1 MFRAFHRWAGVSAS
15 LLLVIVAL
23 TGAILSIFPVFSAD
37 RTAVRLNAGDLVV
50 AVQQA
55 IPGAEQIVVDDNGIM
70 SAVSF
75 GANGLEQTL
84 IDPATGAAMGAVQSS
99 QLELWFENLHRALFL
114 SDTGHLVVLIVTF
127 AMVILSISGYFLAAR
142 RMGGWRK
149 LFARDRGEGAGGLHL
164 KIARIAGIG
173 LLISSISGVWMGAS
187 TLGLIPPPFLE
198 SKKSSNPCVPFH
210 LILQ

>member
-37 RTAVRLNAGDLVV
+37 RTAARLNAGDLVV

-84 IDPATGAAMGAVQSS
+84 VDPATGSAMGAVQSS

-114 SDTGHLVVLIVTF
+114 SDTGHLVVLIVTI
-127 AMVILSISGYFLAAR
+127 AWWSCRSLA
-142 RMGGWRK
+142 
-149 LFARDRGEGAGGLHL
+149 
-164 KIARIAGIG
+164 
-173 LLISSISGVWMGAS
+173 ISSRPVAWAAGAS
-187 TLGLIPPPFLE
+187 YSLVIVAKGRAVCT
-198 SKKSSNPCVPFH
+198 
-210 LILQ
+210 